1 MEGTVMAGVNNIYNL
16 WPPEP
21 QEADYN
27 YVALKGDYI
36 IILLLMLFQSKAETC
51 ILMELW
57 DWENIENTEVL
68 HKSFIKIFFYVLLD
82 FSNSTLSQSWLSSI
96 IGSVHGSMNLTLE
109 SFPWESPA
117 KSMLCPAEN

>member
-1 MEGTVMAGVNNIYNL
+1 MAGTVMAGVNNTYNL

-21 QEADYN
+21 QKADYS

-36 IILLLMLFQSKAETC
+36 IVLLLMLFQNKAETC

-82 FSNSTLSQSWLSSI
+82 FSNSTSS
-96 IGSVHGSMNLTLE
+96 
-109 SFPWESPA
+109 
-117 KSMLCPAEN
+117 